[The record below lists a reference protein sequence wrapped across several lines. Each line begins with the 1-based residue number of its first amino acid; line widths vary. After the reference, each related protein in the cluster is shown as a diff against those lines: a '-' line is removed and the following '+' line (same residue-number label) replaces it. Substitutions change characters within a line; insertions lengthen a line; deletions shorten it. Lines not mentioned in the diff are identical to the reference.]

1 MSRRGW
7 GDDGIYWVASRS
19 RFVGAIS
26 LGYAPDGKR
35 IRKVVTGK
43 TKQEVRDKL
52 KSLHDE
58 LSRSV
63 RSSRRYTIGQAV
75 DDWLDDGMDGMRNC
89 MAQRRIPAG
98 RARGRPAPCDH

>member
-1 MSRRGW
+1 MARRGW
-7 GDDGIYWVASRS
+7 GDDGIYWVASRN

-26 LGYAPDGKR
+26 LGFAPDGKR
-35 IRKVVTGK
+35 VRKVVTGK

-63 RSSRRYTIGQAV
+63 RSSRRYTIAQAV
-75 DDWLDDGMDGMRNC
+75 DD
-89 MAQRRIPAG
+89 
-98 RARGRPAPCDH
+98 